1 MPVPV
6 LLVDDHGI
14 IAEPLKL
21 ALGAYGFD
29 RVSSIAEDLRL
40 DRVLA
45 AAREVDA
52 GIVLL
57 DLHLGNDQLGVPMI
71 GPLIDMGAKVVLFTA
86 SREPRL
92 IAAGL
97 RAGAE
102 AVIDKAM
109 AFDRLVSALVNLAS
123 GAELMPP
130 QEREALIAAFEEQF
144 QDEDRRRASFATLTE
159 RESEV
164 LRRILAGDSPKAI
177 ARKRRSQPVHGS
189 WPPEEHLLQARGA
202 RATGGD
208 RGRPRGSL
216 ARLTRSYD
224 QVMPL

>member
-29 RVSSIAEDLRL
+29 RVSSIAEELRL

-144 QDEDRRRASFATLTE
+144 QDEDRLRTSFATLTD

-177 ARKRRSQPVHGS
+177 ARSDGLSLSTVRGHLRNIYSKLGVQGQREAIVAAREAR
-189 WPPEEHLLQARGA
+189 WPA
-202 RATGGD
+202 
-208 RGRPRGSL
+208 
-216 ARLTRSYD
+216 
-224 QVMPL
+224 

>member
-6 LLVDDHGI
+6 LLVDDHGV

-45 AAREVDA
+45 AAREADA

-57 DLHLGNDQLGVPMI
+57 DLHLGGGNLGVPMI

-92 IAAGL
+92 IAAAL
-97 RAGAE
+97 RCGVE

-109 AFDRLVSALVNLAS
+109 AFDRLVSVLVGVAS
-123 GAELMPP
+123 GQELMPP
-130 QEREALIAAFEEQF
+130 DEREALVAALEGQLHG
-144 QDEDRRRASFATLTE
+144 EDRARALFETLTE

-164 LRRILAGDSPKAI
+164 LKRIVAGDSPKAI
-177 ARKRRSQPVHGS
+177 ARNEGLSLSTVRGHLRNIYSKLRVQGQREAIVAARKAG
-189 WPPEEHLLQARGA
+189 WP
-202 RATGGD
+202 D
-208 RGRPRGSL
+208 
-216 ARLTRSYD
+216 
-224 QVMPL
+224 